1 MALVHRHLL
10 VLKMVPLSAP
20 RCGPRL
26 EQTKGGT
33 ESNMR
38 TCFWK
43 LFVFV
48 DPEGLAVLLFSLP
61 SGFSRPVLLDFTVRR
76 ST

>member
-10 VLKMVPLSAP
+10 VLQMVPLSAP
-20 RCGPRL
+20 RCGPRVEL
-26 EQTKGGT
+26 TNDGA
-33 ESNMR
+33 ESHMR

-48 DPEGLAVLLFSLP
+48 DPEGIALILLSLP
-61 SGFSRPVLLDFTVRR
+61 PSFSRPVLLDFTVAR